1 MKYAGQ
7 LPENWEL
14 TQCLFGEHLLSAID
28 EKQKTVALV
37 ESEKTAII
45 ASCIMPKYIWL
56 ATGGKSQF
64 NHIDI
69 ADRLYILDHVSS
81 WKNITPESVEK
92 DWWVTAVLKCMFDLT
107 VAPYMYFKGGTSLS
121 KGWSLIDRFS
131 EDIDIALYRD
141 FFLNELH
148 KSCAACTTNN
158 QIMNLRKVSKD
169 YVRDCRLIPSL

>member
-92 DWWVTAVLKCMFDLT
+92 DWWVTAVLKCMFD
-107 VAPYMYFKGGTSLS
+107 
-121 KGWSLIDRFS
+121 
-131 EDIDIALYRD
+131 
-141 FFLNELH
+141 
-148 KSCAACTTNN
+148 
-158 QIMNLRKVSKD
+158 
-169 YVRDCRLIPSL
+169 

>member
-14 TQCLFGEHLLSAID
+14 TKCLFGEHLLSAID

-45 ASCIMPKYIWL
+45 ASSIMPKYIWL

-69 ADRLYILDHVSS
+69 ADWLIKWRQDCIRQ
-81 WKNITPESVEK
+81 
-92 DWWVTAVLKCMFDLT
+92 F
-107 VAPYMYFKGGTSLS
+107 GGTDAVPFA
-121 KGWSLIDRFS
+121 GQELID
-131 EDIDIALYRD
+131 
-141 FFLNELH
+141 EL
-148 KSCAACTTNN
+148 
-158 QIMNLRKVSKD
+158 D
-169 YVRDCRLIPSL
+169 LIPTTLRIADPI

>member
-1 MKYAGQ
+1 MHIDRPGTPFKINWVHSVMKYAGQ

-69 ADRLYILDHVSS
+69 ADWLIKWRQDCIRQ
-81 WKNITPESVEK
+81 
-92 DWWVTAVLKCMFDLT
+92 F
-107 VAPYMYFKGGTSLS
+107 GGTDAVPFAGHNHGTWDKTDINPENCPTFANPNMQLMAKYFPSEHLS
-121 KGWSLIDRFS
+121 ELEELID
-131 EDIDIALYRD
+131 
-141 FFLNELH
+141 EL
-148 KSCAACTTNN
+148 
-158 QIMNLRKVSKD
+158 D
-169 YVRDCRLIPSL
+169 LIPTTLRIADPI